1 MIFMRQNYRHRPA
14 QIGITTVLLS
24 IIMLYIG
31 VSVSARILR
40 QVQLET
46 ARTESAQRFNRAEML
61 IAQETNNGDLSQKT
75 QGNDDDNE
83 SVQKLLP
90 QDDILYVKKGETIS
104 IRLCGDNTSNT
115 LGASGGSTGCTG
127 TNCKLQTIYYGSNSP
142 TSTQLLIRRIYK
154 DSSGVTKSQQ
164 QYFAN
169 CPNLQPPSSLHLKRF
184 YCGIDRGWQNL
195 TFKWKNNCSDSDV
208 ETAIIMVLGDDTY
221 IGMKGL
227 ARHYRSASRN
237 PMGNEVRVIEQA
249 ETDPSAPGMFQ
260 FGILVNGAINSTY

>member
-1 MIFMRQNYRHRPA
+1 MRQNYRHRPA

-61 IAQETNNGDLSQKT
+61 IAQEINNGNLSQKE
-75 QGNDDDNE
+75 QGIDGNE
-83 SVQKLLP
+83 SVQQLDP

-104 IRLCGDNTSNT
+104 IKLCGNKNILSSN
-115 LGASGGSTGCTG
+115 
-127 TNCKLQTIYYGSNSP
+127 KLKRIYYQTQNYASAS
-142 TSTQLLIRRIYK
+142 TKTQLLIRRIYK
-154 DSSGVTKSQQ
+154 DAGITKSQQ
-164 QYFAN
+164 QYINN
-169 CPNLQPPSSLHLKRF
+169 CYNQSTSLYNNRF
-184 YCGIDRGWQNL
+184 YCYINPGSASNQLQLNFNWRTTCDDNA
-195 TFKWKNNCSDSDV
+195 
-208 ETAIIMVLGDDTY
+208 ETVVIMVLGADTY
-221 IGMKGL
+221 LGMEGL